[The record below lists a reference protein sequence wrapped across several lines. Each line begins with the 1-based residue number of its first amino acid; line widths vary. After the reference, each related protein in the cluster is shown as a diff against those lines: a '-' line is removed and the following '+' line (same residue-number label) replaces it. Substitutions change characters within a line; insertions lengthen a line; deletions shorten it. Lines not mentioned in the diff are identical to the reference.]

1 MPEQT
6 SILTIIQSR
15 RPQIIILISFILV
28 YLIILLIT
36 SLAASLK
43 VIEFTF
49 LTISFGFAPAYY
61 FRNVFNFKNII
72 GWVIHASVLGLLFIP
87 FLFLFLGWLKISIV
101 FEYSVIFLYLCSL
114 IGISS
119 LFFLADEDNIK
130 STLNFDEIHKIDSI
144 ILFLF
149 LAFTAFLTLENFS
162 NIYIHWDTFTFWGLD
177 AKYIFEQNQLR
188 DIAFNTDVIIHR
200 YTSFHPLY
208 YSIIYDLYG
217 GIYEQYAAWI
227 NIYINLL
234 AMVLIY
240 RYVLNK
246 GIIHKFIVSAS
257 ILIVSYSAI
266 TIMKMFSMYAD
277 IVSAFLLL
285 VFYLILVDDAE
296 KTIDTYWRRIT
307 LLLLIAISF
316 YLIKSHF
323 IYFTVLL
330 IGVLVLYD
338 WNFLSENIRILV
350 RRKSFWL
357 SILIIGI
364 LWIMRFVYFSNIGGV
379 TISEEVDSSFLFSM
393 QSATINSLIE
403 YLVDLLEYMIRGTPY
418 FLGLW
423 WLTLCSILFVK
434 EINKKYIFI
443 FSSAI
448 LIFLIPVAS
457 YLMRQPDLQSGSLSR
472 YSAMVMYLFPLA
484 ISYVH
489 IEPNRLKK
497 ITSIII
503 FSIVLFF
510 VSLNVV
516 WPMQLKEK
524 FSLSDGTLQSEMTKY
539 AKFAERVVKITDPNA
554 RILITDDFPNKTIT
568 NMLVPSIFIRYFMMN
583 NSVGS
588 QYTKPT
594 SSLYDYAKENNS
606 DYILLLSYAN
616 SFDHC
621 EELLTTEHD
630 YLIDISEDSIPLVPE
645 ECFLSSFDIYD
656 LGEAVR

>member
-15 RPQIIILISFILV
+15 RPQIKILISFILV

-72 GWVIHASVLGLLFIP
+72 GWVIHAGVFGLLFIP
-87 FLFLFLGWLKISIV
+87 FLFLFLGWLKINIV

-119 LFFLADEDNIK
+119 LFFLAEEDNIK
-130 STLNFDEIHKIDSI
+130 STLNFDEIHKTDSL

-149 LAFTAFLTLENFS
+149 LGFTAFLTLINFS

-234 AMVLIY
+234 AMLLIY

-246 GIIHKFIVSAS
+246 GVIHKFIVSAS
-257 ILIVSYSAI
+257 TLIVSYSAI

-285 VFYLILVDDAE
+285 VFYLILVDDA
-296 KTIDTYWRRIT
+296 KNTIDTYWRRIT

-316 YLIKSHF
+316 YLIKSHYF
-323 IYFTVLL
+323 YFTVLL
-330 IGVLVLYD
+330 IGVLSLYD
-338 WNFLSENIRILV
+338 WKFLSENFRILV

-357 SILIIGI
+357 SILGISI
-364 LWIMRFVYFSNIGGV
+364 LWIMRFVYFSNIGGAS
-379 TISEEVDSSFLFSM
+379 ISEEIDSSFLFSI
-393 QSATINSLIE
+393 QSASINSLIE

-434 EINKKYIFI
+434 EINKKYMFI

-472 YSAMVMYLFPLA
+472 YSAMAMYLFPLA

-489 IEPNRLKK
+489 IESNRFKK

-503 FSIVLFF
+503 FSIVLFY
-510 VSLNVV
+510 VSLNIL
-516 WPMQLKEK
+516 WPMPLKEK
-524 FSLSDGTLQSEMTKY
+524 FSISNGTLRSAMTKY
-539 AKFAERVVKITDPNA
+539 DQYAELVVNLTGQDA
-554 RILITDDFPNKTIT
+554 RILIVDDLSGEMIT
-568 NMLVPSIFIRYFMMN
+568 NMNVPAIFIRYFMMY

-588 QYTKPT
+588 QYQKQTNNF
-594 SSLYDYAKENNS
+594 YDYAKENYA
-606 DYILLLSYAN
+606 DYVLLLSYDT
-616 SFDHC
+616 SLDHC
-621 EELLTTEHD
+621 EELLTVGKD
-630 YLIDISEDSIPLVPE
+630 YLINIRAESINSDPD
-645 ECFLSSFDIYD
+645 ECIFSSFDIYD